1 MFIKFSKKDI
11 QNKMLLLIKL
21 VKAIICTNLCVSKL
35 TWSSIWAM
43 EQSENLK
50 LYSLVLEFIIAD
62 EGAMM

>member
-1 MFIKFSKKDI
+1 MFVKFSKKGY
-11 QNKMLLLIKL
+11 NKMLLLIKP
-21 VKAIICTNLCVSKL
+21 VKAIIDTNLCVSKL

>member
-1 MFIKFSKKDI
+1 MFLKFSIKGY
-11 QNKMLLLIKL
+11 NKMLLLIKP
-21 VKAIICTNLCVSKL
+21 VKAIIDTNLCVSKL

>member
-1 MFIKFSKKDI
+1 MFVKFSKKGY
-11 QNKMLLLIKL
+11 NKMLFLIKPL
-21 VKAIICTNLCVSKL
+21 KAIIDTNLCVSKL

>member
-1 MFIKFSKKDI
+1 MFVKFSKKGYY
-11 QNKMLLLIKL
+11 KMLLLIKP
-21 VKAIICTNLCVSKL
+21 VKAIIDTNLCVSKL